1 MSDINALFSKMEQQF
16 DATAAAGVDAV
27 FQYRLDDGGPW
38 YVAVADGRCT
48 VTEGESD
55 APTVTLSM
63 DSQTLGEIMSG
74 ELDGMSAFMGGRVR
88 ADGDIMIATQLASL
102 FPPG

>member
-1 MSDINALFSKMEQQF
+1 MTDANALFSRMEQQF
-16 DATAAAGVDAV
+16 DATAAAGLEAV
-27 FQYRLDDGGPW
+27 FQYQIDDAGPW
-38 YVAVADGRCT
+38 FVTVADGRCSIS
-48 VTEGESD
+48 EGESN

-74 ELDGMSAFMGGRVR
+74 ELDGMSAFMEGRVR
-88 ADGDIMIATQLASL
+88 ADGDIMIATRLASL

>member
-16 DATAAAGVDAV
+16 DATAAAGVEAV
-27 FQYRLDDGGPW
+27 FQYQLDDGGPW
-38 YVAVADGRCT
+38 FVAIADGSCT
-48 VTEGESD
+48 ITEGESES
-55 APTVTLSM
+55 PTVTLSL

-88 ADGDIMIATQLASL
+88 ADGDIMIATQLAKL
-102 FPPG
+102 FPPA

>member
-1 MSDINALFSKMEQQF
+1 MTDINALFAKMEQQF
-16 DATAAAGVDAV
+16 DADAASGVDAV
-27 FQYRLDDGGPW
+27 FQYRLDDAGPW
-38 YVAVADGRCT
+38 FVEVADGSCR

-63 DSQTLGEIMSG
+63 DSQTLSEIMSG

-88 ADGDIMIATQLASL
+88 ADGDIMIATRLASL
-102 FPPG
+102 FPPL